1 MNYNK
6 ELLWCINH
14 LDSTMNSLRV
24 MEEALL
30 NDESHP
36 DMDHSIVM
44 SARSTVK
51 SVEDLLIDLKREF
64 EARK

>member
-30 NDESHP
+30 NDESRP
-36 DMDHSIVM
+36 DMDHSVVM

-64 EARK
+64 EARE